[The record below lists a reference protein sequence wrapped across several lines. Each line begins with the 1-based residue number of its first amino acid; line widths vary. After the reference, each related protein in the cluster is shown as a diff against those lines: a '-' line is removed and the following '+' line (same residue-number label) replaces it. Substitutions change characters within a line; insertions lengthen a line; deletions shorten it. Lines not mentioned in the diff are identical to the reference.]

1 MPIAGFTFMG
11 LRTYRAKRDFTQTP
25 EPSGE
30 GAGREGGNTF
40 VIQKH
45 HASRLHYDLRL
56 EVGGVLKSW
65 AVPKE
70 PSLDPSVKR
79 LAVQVEDH
87 PLEYGSFHGTIPK
100 GHYGAGKVE
109 IWDKGTYENIM
120 EGKERPMNMAQSLKK
135 GHVEVE
141 LHGKRLKGAF
151 ALIRTDSLRGSKDK
165 PQWLLIKMKDG
176 QTKHDE
182 PSAPKASAKART
194 PRAKKATK
202 TSAPPDPDALS
213 FTHLE
218 KVMFPEAG
226 VTKGDLL
233 DYYRKM
239 AGRLLPYLR
248 NRPVTLERLP
258 DGLSTGGPLC
268 WQKNTPDYY
277 PDWIPRVELET
288 EQQKPVAY
296 ALVNDLP
303 TLMYMVNQGTVTFH
317 TWFSTIDH
325 LDRPD
330 FVLFDLDPG
339 SADFA
344 DVVRIAR
351 TLHDI
356 LKKEKIEAW
365 VKTSGKSGLHVLT
378 PPPQNADYDA
388 ARDWAE
394 GIAGRAVEQL
404 PRIATTERLK
414 NRRKGRVYVD
424 TVQNARGHHAVP
436 PWVVRPTPGA
446 TVSTPLQWNKV
457 TPGLDPKRFTLEYS
471 LSHRRGGDPMSNLV
485 GK

>member
-1 MPIAGFTFMG
+1 MG

-30 GAGREGGNTF
+30 GTAREGGHSF
-40 VIQKH
+40 VIQEH
-45 HASRLHYDLRL
+45 HASRLHYDFRL
-56 EVGGVLKSW
+56 EVDGVLKSW

-70 PSLDPSVKR
+70 PTLDPSVKR
-79 LAVQVEDH
+79 LAVEVEDH
-87 PLEYGSFHGTIPK
+87 PLEYGSFHGVIPK

-109 IWDKGTYENIM
+109 IWDKGTYENKM
-120 EGKERPMNMAQSLKK
+120 AGKDRPLNMAQSLKK

-151 ALIRTDSLRGSKDK
+151 ALIRAGSMRGSGDK
-165 PQWLLIKMKDG
+165 PQWLLIKMKDAEAREQAASG
-176 QTKHDE
+176 GK
-182 PSAPKASAKART
+182 APVRDKKRAG
-194 PRAKKATK
+194 AKKATT
-202 TSAPPDPDALS
+202 TSPPPDAEDFS
-213 FTHLE
+213 FTHLD

-233 DYYRKM
+233 EYYRKM

-258 DGLSTGGPLC
+258 DGLSKGGPHF

-288 EQQKPVAY
+288 EEQKPVAY

-344 DVVRIAR
+344 DVVRIAT
-351 TLHDI
+351 TLHEI
-356 LKKEKIEAW
+356 LNKEKIEAW

-388 ARDWAE
+388 ARRWAE
-394 GIAGRAVEQL
+394 EIAGRAIEQL
-404 PRIATTERLK
+404 PRIATMERLK
-414 NRRKGRVYVD
+414 NRRNGRVYVD

-446 TVSTPLQWNKV
+446 TVSTPLPWGQV
-457 TPGLDPKRFTLEYS
+457 TAALDPKKFTLEYV
-471 LSHRRGGDPMSNLV
+471 LSHRRGRDPMSKLA
-485 GK
+485 GT